1 MTMSKPILLN
11 AVVAAFF
18 AVSIPFSYAAGP
30 GGGSNSALTS
40 AETADLL
47 FMREEEKL
55 ARDTYHTLYELYEA
69 YGLTVFS
76 NIESSEQSHMDA
88 ILKLLIKYGLPDPAA
103 GKAIGEFTDHEL
115 QALYDLLIEKGVK
128 SPLDALQVGGIIEET
143 DMEDIK
149 AAMERSTH
157 LDIDSTYDNLLC
169 GSRNHLRAFAANIVA
184 MTGQAYTALVL
195 PQWEVDQILANEM
208 ENCGTTTRTSS
219 SSGRPR

>member
-1 MTMSKPILLN
+1 MSRPILLN
-11 AVVAAFF
+11 AVVATFLAMSTPS
-18 AVSIPFSYAAGP
+18 AQAAAPAAGVSSP
-30 GGGSNSALTS
+30 LTP

-76 NIESSEQSHMDA
+76 NIENSEQSHMDA
-88 ILKLLIKYGLPDPAA
+88 MLKLLIKYGLPDPAA

-115 QALYDLLIEKGVK
+115 QAQYDLLIEKGVK

-149 AAMERSTH
+149 AAMERSSH
-157 LDIDSTYDNLLC
+157 VDIDSTYDNLLC

-184 MTGQAYTALVL
+184 MTGQAYKALVL
-195 PQWEVDQILANEM
+195 PQWEVDQILASTM
-208 ENCGTTTRTSS
+208 ENCGTTTRTNNTDE
-219 SSGRPR
+219 RPR